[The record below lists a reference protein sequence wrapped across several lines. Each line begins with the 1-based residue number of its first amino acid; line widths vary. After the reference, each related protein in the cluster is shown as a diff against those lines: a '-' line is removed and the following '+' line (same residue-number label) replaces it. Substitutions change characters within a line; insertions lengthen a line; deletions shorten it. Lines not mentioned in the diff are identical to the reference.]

1 MNDNVDDPE
10 VGVGEAEGG
19 EYLSTK
25 DHPQKWAEALDKAV
39 EDAERKGLI
48 PPREEPR
55 DFDLR
60 KVVTLKRK
68 SPGWVDGYKIVL
80 TPK

>member
-1 MNDNVDDPE
+1 VNDNVDDPE

-19 EYLSTK
+19 EHLYQTN
-25 DHPQKWAEALDKAV
+25 DHAQKWGEALNKAI

-48 PPREEPR
+48 RPDGR
-55 DFDLR
+55 DFDVR
-60 KVVTLKRK
+60 KVVTLKRR

-80 TPK
+80 TPGP